1 MRKDITVDAT
11 LRAERGKNVNRRLR
25 LEDRIPAVVYGTGK
39 DSVPVTVS
47 PKAINKI
54 LLAGSGH
61 NTIFNLSVAG
71 GEMEPVLVTA
81 WQYHPL
87 KGTLLHV
94 DLLRIDLTKRIKVR
108 VPVHTTGDAKGVKQQ
123 GGLFENVNRDIEIE
137 CLPDDIPAS
146 FTVDVTEMMLG
157 MNLKAQD
164 IPLTGSMKLITA
176 PEKVIAHVI
185 AARGGAAEEAEGEAA
200 AKAEPEVAKKGKK
213 EVEAEAPKKGKKD

>member
-11 LRAERGKNVNRRLR
+11 PRSGRGKNVNRRLR
-25 LEDRIPAVVYGTGK
+25 LEDKIPAVVYGTGK
-39 DSVPVTVS
+39 DAVPVTVS

-87 KGTLLHV
+87 KGNLLHV
-94 DLLRIDLTKRIKVR
+94 DLLRIDLAKRIRVR
-108 VPVHTTGDAKGVKQQ
+108 IPVHTTGDAKGVKQQ
-123 GGLFENVNRDIEIE
+123 GGLFENVSRDIEIE

-157 MNLKAQD
+157 TSLRAQD

-176 PEKVIAHVI
+176 PEKVVAHVI
-185 AARGGAAEEAEGEAA
+185 AARGGATEAAEGEA

-213 EVEAEAPKKGKKD
+213 EAETEAPKKGK